1 MGLGEVRLRVLEQGS
16 IEAENAVF
24 LTDRG
29 KPELVSA
36 TWPVRCYL
44 VDHPGGLLLWDAGL
58 PEAALATDPLALSG
72 WSKRITAPLLPSLGE
87 LGIAPRDITYAG
99 FSHLHIDHAGNAN
112 AFAGSTVLLG
122 AREHAHAFGP
132 DARNP
137 YRPADYA
144 PLRESR
150 TILVDD
156 RYDVFGDGAVVIVAA
171 PGHSPGH
178 QVLVLTLPGQEPLIL
193 VGDAFYAPEDLARR
207 RIPQWNSDPAESFRS
222 MDRIEQMAAEIGARL
237 LIHHDP
243 NA

>member
-1 MGLGEVRLRVLEQGS
+1 MQLRVLEHGY
-16 IEAENAVF
+16 IEAKDVVF
-24 LTDRG
+24 LTERG
-29 KPELVSA
+29 DAELVTA

-44 VDHPGGLLLWDAGL
+44 VEHPNGLLLWDTGL
-58 PEAALATDPLALSG
+58 PEAAQLADPLAFEEWASI
-72 WSKRITAPLLPSLGE
+72 STPLLPWLGE
-87 LGIAPRDITYAG
+87 LGIAPRDITYLG

-112 AFAGSTVLLG
+112 LFAASTVLLG
-122 AREHAHAFGP
+122 GREHAHAFGP
-132 DARNP
+132 DAREP
-137 YRPADYA
+137 YRPEDYA
-144 PLRESR
+144 GLRESQ

-178 QVLVLTLPGQEPLIL
+178 QALVLTIPGQEDPLIL

-207 RIPQWNSDPAESFRS
+207 RVPKWNIDLAESFRS
-222 MDRIEQMAAEIGARL
+222 MDRTERMAADMGARL